1 MSDDYYIRT
10 TCRLCDSDDLE
21 LVLCLEPTPLCDAYL
36 TEIHQ
41 QDKFPLNLL
50 LCKDCSFVQIDC
62 VVNSDV
68 IYRDYTFVTT
78 SSLPLQDHFGR
89 YADDV
94 INKLDIGPRQFA
106 IDIGSNEGTLL
117 QELKDRGLRVLG
129 IEPATDIAKLSN
141 KRGIET
147 VCDYFSPSSAERIS
161 VTHGQADLVT
171 INNVFANIDDLTDFV
186 SGLVILVKEDGYV
199 VIESSYLP
207 DMLENMIF
215 DFIYHEHLSY
225 LSIKPLA
232 NFFKKFGFRLV
243 DVDHVDTKG
252 GSMRYYFRKTNK
264 ESSANNAVKKW
275 MECEESKQI
284 YEAKT
289 YRQFEKSIALEKT
302 KSLTILDSYP
312 PEAVVGY
319 GASAT
324 TTTLMYHFELGERI
338 TCLVDDNPAKIGTY
352 SPGHHLPVYDPNW
365 INQSCAEVV
374 YVFAWRYASEI
385 IKKQSQFSGKF
396 VIPLPRLKII

>member
-1 MSDDYYIRT
+1 MSDGYYIRT
-10 TCRLCDSDDLE
+10 TCRLCENDDLE

-41 QDKFPLNLL
+41 QDKFPLNLV
-50 LCKDCSFVQIDC
+50 LCKNCGFVQIDC
-62 VVNSDV
+62 VVNPDV

-78 SSLPLQDHFGR
+78 SSLPLQGHFER
-89 YADDV
+89 YANDV
-94 INKLDIGPRQFA
+94 INKLDTGPGQFA

-129 IEPATDIAKLSN
+129 IEPATNIAKLSN
-141 KRGIET
+141 ERGIET
-147 VCDYFSPSSAERIS
+147 VCDYFSPSSAERVSI
-161 VTHGQADLVT
+161 THGQADLVT
-171 INNVFANIDDLTDFV
+171 INNVFANIDDLVGFV
-186 SGLVILVKEDGYV
+186 SGLAILVKEDGYV
-199 VIESSYLP
+199 VIESSYLA

-232 NFFKKFGFRLV
+232 IFFKKFGFRLV

-264 ESSANNAVKKW
+264 EGSANNAVMKW
-275 MECEESKQI
+275 IDYEESKQI
-284 YEAKT
+284 YEPKT
-289 YRQFEKSIALEKT
+289 YRQFEKSVALAKT
-302 KSLTILDSYP
+302 KSLTILDSYS

-338 TCLVDDNPAKIGTY
+338 ACLVDDNPAKIGTY
-352 SPGHHLPVYDPNW
+352 SPGHHLPVHDPNW
-365 INQSCAEVV
+365 INQSCVEAV

-385 IKKQSQFSGKF
+385 IKKHPQFSGKF
-396 VIPLPRLKII
+396 LVPLPNLKIM